1 MKIDSFQRFLDA
13 QGPIYAEV
21 LAELSAGKKL
31 SHWMWFIFPQHVALG
46 TSDRAKR
53 FGLYGLEQAREYF
66 EHPVLGKRLL
76 ECCCLVLRHSK
87 VSIERIFGDLDAK
100 KFHSSISLFALAV
113 PNEQIFKKVL
123 DIIYQGALDLRTVTI
138 VNKPF

>member
-1 MKIDSFQRFLDA
+1 MKIDPFQRFLDA
-13 QGPIYAEV
+13 QDPIYAEV

-76 ECCCLVLRHSK
+76 QCCELLKAHSDKSAAAILGEIDALKFRSCLTLFHSA
-87 VSIERIFGDLDAK
+87 VPSELIFGELLE
-100 KFHSSISLFALAV
+100 LF
-113 PNEQIFKKVL
+113 
-123 DIIYQGALDLRTVTI
+123 YQGEQDSRTLDLI
-138 VNKPF
+138 QAK